1 MIHASTFEYLDDLGA
16 HDTKDWFDAHRTR
29 YNAVLQ
35 NLADVAEAIIAEVG
49 ATDLPFAQ
57 ANPDPRATISR
68 IHRDMRFAKD
78 GRSKYKTDFFLIF
91 KAPPTSIAGYYLHVE
106 RDNVYA
112 GGGAFTPQ
120 PGELDRIRQSIQQ
133 GYDRWLAVV
142 GSPDMT
148 RTFPDGL
155 TSPETL
161 KIAPKGYDPRD
172 PAIEYLRR
180 KGFCANHALSMAQ
193 IQRTDA
199 LADIT
204 HTFAT
209 VRPLVE
215 YLNAATKPA

>member
-16 HDTKDWFDAHRTR
+16 HDTKEWFDAHRAR

-35 NLADVAEAIIAEVG
+35 NLADTAEAVIAEVG
-49 ATDLPFAQ
+49 ATDRTFAR

-78 GRSKYKTDFFLIF
+78 GRSKYKTDFFLMF
-91 KAPPTSIAGYYLHVE
+91 KAAPTAIAGYYLHIE

-112 GGGAFTPQ
+112 GGGSFTPQ

-133 GYDRWLAVV
+133 RYDRWLAVV
-142 GSPDMT
+142 ETPAMT
-148 RTFPDGL
+148 HTFPHGL

-161 KIAPKGYDPRD
+161 KIAPKGYDPHD

-180 KGFCANHALSMAQ
+180 KGFCANHALSMAL

-204 HTFAT
+204 QTFTT
-209 VRPLVE
+209 VRPLVDD
-215 YLNAATKPA
+215 LNAATKTV